1 MRQWPNND
9 LNPRILKVPTIP
21 LSLGARPW
29 QRGGARTVQ
38 RAAALAASIAQAART
53 NSLNQHY
60 RSPWVV
66 AVRPRFIVLDLMYT
80 ST

>member
-1 MRQWPNND
+1 MA
-9 LNPRILKVPTIP
+9 V
-21 LSLGARPW
+21 SLGARPW

-38 RAAALAASIAQAART
+38 RAAALAASIAQAARA

-66 AVRPRFIVLDLMYT
+66 AVCPRLIIPGVMHT
-80 ST
+80 SI